1 MLSFIEVILL
11 SAVMGFSIYLSIPV
25 VLRSGTGAEI
35 LTLLNADAIGILM
48 FLLADIFSNAT
59 PVIYNGALYGYG
71 SSPVADVIFILS
83 FAAGFGILYLMENRS
98 KEGLT
103 ASRTALLMALGIGFQ
118 NLTEGLV
125 FGSTGA
131 LIGLSGAATV
141 ILLGFIL
148 QNMTEG
154 FPISSPFFGNLKNRE
169 RQIIGLLLIGGVPD
183 IIGGAFGYYFNL
195 KLIGL
200 LFDGLAMG
208 TIMYV
213 ILPMI
218 KSLFSDR
225 DRKLRNLA
233 YIGIFAGFLIGFAVN
248 LI

>member
-35 LTLLNADAIGILM
+35 LKLLNAGAIGILM

-154 FPISSPFFGNLKNRE
+154 FPISSPFLGNLKNRE